1 MFLRST
7 SLIPLPRNLLSGGY
21 FLQPTNVS
29 NANAEGAWSKDI
41 LSRVI
46 NTVWRGYPTY
56 VSFTDLQDD
65 DSHSKCNGDK
75 VGPQG
80 AKYCADGGVYYLM
93 NYVSSLGGLGKPNGY
108 ADLVS
113 HGIDPVKIVQGSA
126 QAYRAKGII
135 TGTPPIAAFD
145 EVANKQVL
153 EEIGDGSGS
162 DLLGSLPGEWTL
174 PVCDQGTNHWV
185 VDYENGSPFDDDGNL
200 PCACGVNGKETKDFL
215 TAANFGASAYVFA
228 GWPTLR
234 NQCSTL
240 LNKKTA
246 DNPGWDGINGGPPD
260 SLAWPDGL
268 SIPKG
273 KKCTG
278 ASPNC

>member
-1 MFLRST
+1 MIN
-7 SLIPLPRNLLSGGY
+7 LIIPRNLLSGGF
-21 FLQPTNVS
+21 FLQPTKVS
-29 NANAEGAWSKDI
+29 DTNANSAWATDV

-46 NTVWRGYPTY
+46 NSVWRDYPTY
-56 VSFTDLQDD
+56 VSFTDLKD
-65 DSHSKCNGDK
+65 DSSGSKCNADK

-108 ADLVS
+108 DDLS
-113 HGIDPVKIVQGSA
+113 THGIDPVKIVTASA

-135 TGTPPIAAFD
+135 VGNPPINTFD
-145 EVANKQVL
+145 EVANKVVL
-153 EEIGDGSGS
+153 EKIGDGSGD

-185 VDYENGSPFDDDGNL
+185 VDYENGSPFDDAGNL
-200 PCACGVNGKETKDFL
+200 PCACGVNGKETSDFL

-234 NQCSTL
+234 NQCSVL
-240 LNKKTA
+240 LKTSTT
-246 DNPGWDGINGGPPD
+246 DNPGWSGINGGPPD
-260 SLAWPDGL
+260 TLDFPEGYTISN
-268 SIPKG
+268 G

-278 ASPNC
+278 GGKNC